1 MKMRKIT
8 MIASATLLATFA
20 LTSCGS
26 TKAKEAENINFA
38 SYTTKTTFDKYDEA
52 HAKYLALF
60 DLNAGYDLTK
70 YQYTSTQF
78 TSNGNEYVTVNE
90 TKDNEKFDKA
100 NSIISKDQS
109 VYALKTESGTDGVAE
124 LNFKTIIQKNGE
136 KLDIINE
143 NNKSFI
149 TEDNSLDFFKR
160 DSIYLSSF
168 LDTVTGSVSENDKTK
183 VVEYYSDN
191 NVYTLKLTINQE
203 DEHEESGIQ
212 FKEKTNTETVFQFYV
227 SDTEAYGKLTTNTN
241 VELTYTDNGKNDTVK
256 KAYKNVKYISLKLG
270 AQTIAKV
277 DTSSYSIGE

>member
-1 MKMRKIT
+1 MKMKKIT
-8 MIASATLLATFA
+8 LIASATLLATFA

-26 TKAKEAENINFA
+26 KAKEAENINFA

-100 NSIISKDQS
+100 NSIILKDQS

-168 LDTVTGSVSENDKTK
+168 LDTVTGSVSEDDKTK

-191 NVYTLKLTINQE
+191 NVYTLKLSINQE
-203 DEHEESGIQ
+203 NEHEESGIQ

-277 DTSSYSIGE
+277 DTSAYSIGE

>member
-1 MKMRKIT
+1 MKMKKIT
-8 MIASATLLATFA
+8 LIASATLLATFA

-38 SYTTKTTFDKYDEA
+38 SYTTKTTFDKYNEA
-52 HAKYLALF
+52 HTKYLALF

-78 TSNGNEYVTVNE
+78 TSNGNEYVTVSE
-90 TKDNEKFDKA
+90 TKENEKFDKA
-100 NSIISKDQS
+100 NSIISKDHS
-109 VYALKTESGTDGVAE
+109 VYALQTESGTNGFAE

-143 NNKSFI
+143 NNKSFT
-149 TEDNSLDFFKR
+149 TEEISIDAFKQ

-168 LDTVTGSVSENDKTK
+168 LDTITGSVDENDKTK

-191 NVYTLKLTINQE
+191 NVYTLKLSINQE

-212 FKEKTNTETVFQFYV
+212 LKEKTNTETVFQFYV
-227 SDTEAYGKLTTNTN
+227 SDTEAYGKLTTDTN
-241 VELTYTDNGKNDTVK
+241 VELAYTDNGKSDTVK

-277 DTSSYSIGE
+277 DTSTYSIGE

>member
-1 MKMRKIT
+1 MKMKKIT
-8 MIASATLLATFA
+8 LIASATLLATFA

-100 NSIISKDQS
+100 NSIILKDQS

-149 TEDNSLDFFKR
+149 TEDNSLDFFKH

-168 LDTVTGSVSENDKTK
+168 LDTVTGSVSEDDKTK

-203 DEHEESGIQ
+203 NEHEESGIQ

-277 DTSSYSIGE
+277 DTSAYSIGE

>member
-1 MKMRKIT
+1 MKMKKIT

-168 LDTVTGSVSENDKTK
+168 LDTVTGSVSEDDKTK

>member
-1 MKMRKIT
+1 MKMKKIT

>member
-1 MKMRKIT
+1 MKMKKIT
-8 MIASATLLATFA
+8 LIASATLLATFA

-38 SYTTKTTFDKYDEA
+38 SYTTKTTFDKYNEA

-78 TSNGNEYVTVNE
+78 TSNGNEYVTVSE
-90 TKDNEKFDKA
+90 TKENEKFDKA
-100 NSIISKDQS
+100 NSIISKDHS
-109 VYALKTESGTDGVAE
+109 VYALQTESGTNGFAE

-143 NNKSFI
+143 NNKSFT
-149 TEDNSLDFFKR
+149 TEEISLDAFKQ

-168 LDTVTGSVSENDKTK
+168 LDTITGSVDENDKTK

-191 NVYTLKLTINQE
+191 NVYTLKLSINQE

-212 FKEKTNTETVFQFYV
+212 LKEKTNTETVFQFYV
-227 SDTEAYGKLTTNTN
+227 SDTEAYGKLTTDTN
-241 VELTYTDNGKNDTVK
+241 VELAYTDNGKSDTVK

-277 DTSSYSIGE
+277 DTSTYSIGE